1 MRNDGTAF
9 ALQTARPSLGSNDHV
24 KWRSRLQLET
34 LKYSDFVTNS
44 HGESWDSSCER
55 SWVPVQNHRKN
66 FFRPFGP
73 QFGLRIRGTAPS
85 LDPPLLIISGF
96 SSMMM
101 IWCKYVL
108 KWIKLVFQ
116 TMVRFHLAGKPVSCS
131 DFLADELR
139 LFSAGTEGST
149 IEIERM
155 KKFAKVRWFIFYSIF
170 FCNFCEPCGK
180 RFVKALHIACLP

>member
-9 ALQTARPSLGSNDHV
+9 ALQTARPLLGSYVHV
-24 KWRSRLQLET
+24 KWRSRLKLET
-34 LKYSDFVTNS
+34 LKYGDFVTNS
-44 HGESWDSSCER
+44 YGESWDSSCER

-73 QFGLRIRGTAPS
+73 QFGLRIRGTAPP
-85 LDPPLLIISGF
+85 LDPPQLIISGF
-96 SSMMM
+96 NSMMM
-101 IWCKYVL
+101 IWCKYVF

-155 KKFAKVRWFIFYSIF
+155 KKFAKVRRFIFCSVFPAIF
-170 FCNFCEPCGK
+170 ESLVVN
-180 RFVKALHIACLP
+180 VL

>member
-1 MRNDGTAF
+1 MRNDVTAF
-9 ALQTARPSLGSNDHV
+9 ALQTATPSLGSNDHV
-24 KWRSRLQLET
+24 KWRSRVQLET

-44 HGESWDSSCER
+44 YGECWDSSCER
-55 SWVPVQNHRKN
+55 SGVPVQNDWKKN
-66 FFRPFGP
+66 FSALQAWVWSKNKGGRRPPGP
-73 QFGLRIRGTAPS
+73 FP
-85 LDPPLLIISGF
+85 DPPLLIISGF
-96 SSMMM
+96 NLTMM
-101 IWCKYVL
+101 IWCKYVF

-155 KKFAKVRWFIFYSIF
+155 KKFAKVRRFIFCSVFPAIF
-170 FCNFCEPCGK
+170 ESLVVN
-180 RFVKALHIACLP
+180 VL

>member
-1 MRNDGTAF
+1 MTVLPLPYKRLDRR
-9 ALQTARPSLGSNDHV
+9 LARMSTLNGGPV
-24 KWRSRLQLET
+24 FQLET
-34 LKYSDFVTNS
+34 LEYGDFVTNS
-44 HGESWDSSCER
+44 YGESWDSSCER
-55 SWVPVQNHRKN
+55 SWVPVQNDWKKN
-66 FFRPFGP
+66 FSA
-73 QFGLRIRGTAPS
+73 LRACVWSKNKPPPAPP

-96 SSMMM
+96 NSMKM
-101 IWCKYVL
+101 IWCKYVF

>member
-1 MRNDGTAF
+1 MVSAGTH
-9 ALQTARPSLGSNDHV
+9 LV
-24 KWRSRLQLET
+24 KDQESQSRTIE
-34 LKYSDFVTNS
+34 K
-44 HGESWDSSCER
+44 
-55 SWVPVQNHRKN
+55 KN
-66 FFRPFGP
+66 FSALRAWVWSKNKGGRRPPRPLPGP
-73 QFGLRIRGTAPS
+73 FP
-85 LDPPLLIISGF
+85 DPPLLIISGF
-96 SSMMM
+96 NLTMM
-101 IWCKYVL
+101 IWCKYVF

-155 KKFAKVRWFIFYSIF
+155 KKFAKVRRFIFCSVF

-180 RFVKALHIACLP
+180 RFALHTACLP

>member
-9 ALQTARPSLGSNDHV
+9 ALQKARPSLGSNDRV
-24 KWRSRLQLET
+24 KWRSRLQLKT

-44 HGESWDSSCER
+44 YGESWDSSCER
-55 SWVPVQNHRKN
+55 SWVPVQNHPKKG
-66 FFRPFGP
+66 GP
-73 QFGLRIRGTAPS
+73 VPRAPP

-96 SSMMM
+96 NSMKM
-101 IWCKYVL
+101 IWCKYVF

-155 KKFAKVRWFIFYSIF
+155 KKFAKVRWFIFYSVF
-170 FCNFCEPCGK
+170 LQ
-180 RFVKALHIACLP
+180 FVRALL